1 MDTTDLLLLVIGIGC
16 LSAAFA
22 ALMRD
27 PEPTPEPEP
36 LVKDAA
42 PLAYGGVVQRAK
54 PAVPPLPHKAFVV
67 GPVSGRKCELDPEDG
82 TVSRIIDPVY
92 RAMHHAKGP
101 TDDAIIE
108 CITALWRPE
117 PTTPEAM

>member
-16 LSAAFA
+16 LSTAFA

-27 PEPTPEPEP
+27 PEPEPEP

-54 PAVPPLPHKAFVV
+54 PARADYRPACYVVPDDFARMRGALLM
-67 GPVSGRKCELDPEDG
+67 GNKCEHGWKVVAPTIEAAAEMVESMWCRVPDEED
-82 TVSRIIDPVY
+82 
-92 RAMHHAKGP
+92 AA
-101 TDDAIIE
+101 
-108 CITALWRPE
+108 
-117 PTTPEAM
+117 